1 MDHKLFQPT
10 LINHATQYE
19 NGDRMNAPWV
29 EKYRPQTLDE
39 VVGQEHTILRL
50 KRYVNEGNMPNLMF
64 TGPAGVGKTTTA
76 IALAKEMLGEYWRQN
91 FLELNASDARGIDTV
106 RNDIKSFCRLKAV
119 GSPFR
124 IIFLDEVDNMT
135 KDAQHALR
143 REMEM
148 YTKTSSFILSCNYSS
163 KIIDPI
169 QSRCAIFRFVPVK
182 GHQIIKRLEYIAQA
196 EDLKIST
203 AAIESI
209 VYFAEGDM
217 RRAVNILQA
226 SSSAG
231 EEITD
236 ESVDEVVSKAKPKD
250 VKKIVNKALDGDFIG
265 ARELLRDVMVVQGTS
280 GEDMVTQIYQE
291 VSKMALDGTLNE
303 DIYINLV
310 ESIGET
316 DYRIRE
322 GSNPRIQLEALL
334 TKFLINSKAD

>member
-1 MDHKLFQPT
+1 MQ
-10 LINHATQYE
+10 
-19 NGDRMNAPWV
+19 GPWV

-39 VVGQEHTILRL
+39 VVGQDHIIQIL
-50 KRYVNEGNMPNLMF
+50 KRYVKEGNMPNLMF

-76 IALAKEMLGEYWRQN
+76 LALAKSILGEYWRQN

-106 RNDIKSFCRLKAV
+106 RHEIKNFSRLKSV
-119 GSPFR
+119 GAPFR

-169 QSRCAIFRFVPVK
+169 QSRCAIFRFTPIK
-182 GHQIIKRLEYIAQA
+182 GPQITERLKKIAEA
-196 EDLKIST
+196 ENINTTPGALK
-203 AAIESI
+203 SI

-226 SSSAG
+226 SSTI
-231 EEITD
+231 EKEITED
-236 ESVDEVVSKAKPKD
+236 SVYEVISKAKPQD
-250 VKKIVNKALDGDFIG
+250 VRKIISSALDGKFME
-265 ARELLRDVMVVQGTS
+265 ARNLLREVMVEQGTS
-280 GEDMVTQIYQE
+280 GEDMITQIYQE
-291 VSKMALDGTLNE
+291 VSKMAREGLIE
-303 DIYINLV
+303 DKTYIDLIEN
-310 ESIGET
+310 IGKF

-334 TKFLINSKAD
+334 TKFLLKGGE

>member
-1 MDHKLFQPT
+1 M
-10 LINHATQYE
+10 
-19 NGDRMNAPWV
+19 NGPWV
-29 EKYRPQTLDE
+29 EKYRPKTLDE
-39 VVGQEHTILRL
+39 VVGQDHIIQRL
-50 KRYVNEGNMPNLMF
+50 KRYVKEGSMPNLMF

-76 IALAKEMLGEYWRQN
+76 IALAKETLGEYWRQN

-106 RNDIKSFCRLKAV
+106 RNEIKSFCRLKAV

-169 QSRCAIFRFVPVK
+169 QSRCAIFRFAPVK
-182 GHQIIKRLEYIAQA
+182 GHQIISRLDYIAKA
-196 EDLKIST
+196 ENLNISNN
-203 AAIESI
+203 AIEII

-226 SSSAG
+226 SSSMG
-231 EEITD
+231 EEITE
-236 ESVDEVVSKAKPKD
+236 ESVQEVVSKAKPKD
-250 VKKIVNKALDGDFIG
+250 VKKIVNKALEGDFLG
-265 ARELLRDVMVVQGTS
+265 ARELLREVMVVQGTS

-291 VSKMALDGTLNE
+291 ISRMAMEERIRE
-303 DIYINLV
+303 DIYIQLI
-310 ESIGET
+310 EKIGET

-322 GSNPRIQLEALL
+322 GFEPP
-334 TKFLINSKAD
+334 NST

>member
-1 MDHKLFQPT
+1 M
-10 LINHATQYE
+10 
-19 NGDRMNAPWV
+19 NGPWV

-39 VVGQEHTILRL
+39 VVGQDHIIQRL
-50 KRYVNEGNMPNLMF
+50 KRYIEEGSMPNLMF
-64 TGPAGVGKTTTA
+64 TGPAGVGKTTTS
-76 IALAKEMLGEYWRQN
+76 IALAKAVLGDYWRQN

-106 RNDIKSFCRLKAV
+106 RNNIKNFCRLKAV

-169 QSRCAIFRFVPVK
+169 QSRCAIFRFAPVK
-182 GHQIIKRLEYIAQA
+182 GRHVMERLNVIADA
-196 EDLKIST
+196 ENLKVSPG
-203 AAIESI
+203 AIESI
-209 VYFAEGDM
+209 VYFSEGDM

-226 SSSAG
+226 SSTAND
-231 EEITD
+231 EITE
-236 ESVDEVVSKAKPKD
+236 ESVHDVVSKAKPKD
-250 VKKIVNKALDGDFIG
+250 VRKIVNKALDGDFLG
-265 ARELLRDVMVVQGTS
+265 ARDLLREVMVVQGTS

-291 VSKMALDGTLNE
+291 VSRMAME
-303 DIYINLV
+303 DLIPEDVYIRLI
-310 ESIGET
+310 ESIGEY

-322 GSNPRIQLEALL
+322 GANPRIQLEALL
-334 TKFLINSKAD
+334 TRFLLKTKAD

>member
-1 MDHKLFQPT
+1 M
-10 LINHATQYE
+10 
-19 NGDRMNAPWV
+19 NGPWV

-39 VVGQEHTILRL
+39 VVGQDHIIQRL
-50 KRYVNEGNMPNLMF
+50 KRYVEEGSMPNLMF

-76 IALAKEMLGEYWRQN
+76 LALAKSMLGEYWRQN

-106 RNDIKSFCRLKAV
+106 RNDIKNFSRLKSV

-148 YTKTSSFILSCNYSS
+148 YTKTASFILSCNYSS

-169 QSRCAIFRFVPVK
+169 QSRCAIFRFAPIK
-182 GHQIIKRLEYIAQA
+182 GGQIIKRLEIIAEA
-196 EDLKIST
+196 ENIDANKGAL
-203 AAIESI
+203 ESI

-226 SSSAG
+226 SSTM
-231 EEITD
+231 EKEITED
-236 ESVDEVVSKAKPKD
+236 SVQEVVSKVKPRD
-250 VKKIVNKALDGDFIG
+250 VRKIINYALDGNFMQ
-265 ARELLRDVMVVQGTS
+265 ARDQLREVMVVQGTS
-280 GEDMVTQIYQE
+280 GEDMITQIYQE
-291 VSKMALDGTLNE
+291 VSRMAMEGLINENAYIDLIENIGT
-303 DIYINLV
+303 Y
-310 ESIGET
+310 

-334 TKFLINSKAD
+334 TKFLLKGKDN